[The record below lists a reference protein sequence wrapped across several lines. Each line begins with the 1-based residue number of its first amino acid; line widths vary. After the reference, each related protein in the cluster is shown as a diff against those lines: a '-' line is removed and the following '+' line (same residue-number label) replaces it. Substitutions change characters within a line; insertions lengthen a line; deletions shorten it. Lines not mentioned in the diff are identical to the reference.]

1 MKDYEGLL
9 PAFFPP
15 NNLNADVK
23 KLNEQ
28 MNRYNIPS
36 NVMSLAKGRASLF
49 LQYPILSNTKVRS
62 VECHSWICLEKGM
75 LSAVHFPW
83 YCRNNFKLWLYWK
96 WCFPNIAMTVSLHM
110 CSRELTAQKACKN
123 RGVFWSIFFHILT
136 ENGDYVGNL
145 FIQL

>member
-36 NVMSLAKGRASLF
+36 NVMSLANVRRTRFTFPAVSNSVKYKSKICRMSL
-49 LQYPILSNTKVRS
+49 LNL
-62 VECHSWICLEKGM
+62 
-75 LSAVHFPW
+75 PW
-83 YCRNNFKLWLYWK
+83 KR
-96 WCFPNIAMTVSLHM
+96 
-110 CSRELTAQKACKN
+110 
-123 RGVFWSIFFHILT
+123 
-136 ENGDYVGNL
+136 
-145 FIQL
+145 